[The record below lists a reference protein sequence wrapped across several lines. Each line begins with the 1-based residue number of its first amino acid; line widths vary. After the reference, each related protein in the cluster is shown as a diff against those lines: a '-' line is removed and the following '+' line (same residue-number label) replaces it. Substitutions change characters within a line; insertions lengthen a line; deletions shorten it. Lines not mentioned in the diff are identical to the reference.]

1 MEEQIISFKYDG
13 PSENIQKH
21 QIDARLLAS
30 ALDSFSNLIS
40 AADSAIYGHDSE
52 IQVKAQA
59 GFVKGSFGVELIV
72 LADLS
77 VLQAIGLIA
86 SGAAG
91 SALSILMG
99 LKGATVGNVE
109 VEEGSDI
116 AKVVTTK
123 GDVIN
128 TTIASAKLIESMEV
142 RATLDKLVYQPLIN
156 EGITS
161 FSVYSG
167 SLDDCLTHEQEP
179 TFEVTTDN
187 SVFYR
192 KPDSTQ
198 IQKKTVAETKAVVE
212 FVAANRES
220 GTSGWRMNY
229 LSEEGVSVKILD
241 EVFLNKI
248 KMSNAPRFFSEKF
261 NVEIKTE
268 ITKSRG
274 KVIRKSYKITKV
286 IGPK

>member
-40 AADSAIYGHDSE
+40 ISSTPNDPLT
-52 IQVKAQA
+52 
-59 GFVKGSFGVELIV
+59 KGSFGVELIV